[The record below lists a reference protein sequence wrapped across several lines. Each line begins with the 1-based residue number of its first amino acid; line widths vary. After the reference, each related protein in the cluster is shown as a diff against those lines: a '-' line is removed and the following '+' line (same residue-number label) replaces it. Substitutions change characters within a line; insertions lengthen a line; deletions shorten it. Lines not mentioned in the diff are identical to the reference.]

1 MVKEMDTQI
10 VGKPEA
16 RCTECDRM
24 MHHYNI
30 WLSPSNEER
39 IVCWE
44 CQMRDEKNFF
54 NKRDFSRRS
63 RRGVIPR

>member
-1 MVKEMDTQI
+1 MFEEMDPTI
-10 VGKPEA
+10 TDKPLE

-24 MHHYNI
+24 MDHYNV

-44 CQMRDEKNFF
+44 CKMRDEKNFF

-63 RRGVIPR
+63 RHGVIPR